1 MIFLGNTAN
10 SRRQKTLRTILSIHH
25 HAHTVV
31 QALLLLFAEY
41 TARRITPVAHDLK
54 DSSSRLQHLK
64 PRCIHAWT
72 LTITCD
78 STRGAH
84 GVTVRYDTMWC
95 RSTFMRRYNLQ
106 VDVDTAVESCRFV
119 INRRRIEA
127 ES

>member
-1 MIFLGNTAN
+1 MLRAVIYCPGGYLLNACRSLGLYLFIYLFIQIMIFLGNTAN

-78 STRGAH
+78 CTRGAH
-84 GVTVRYDTMWC
+84 GVTV
-95 RSTFMRRYNLQ
+95 
-106 VDVDTAVESCRFV
+106 
-119 INRRRIEA
+119 
-127 ES
+127 